1 MKKSLIALAVSA
13 LLAASAFPRA
23 RTLDTA
29 FTYRMGAG
37 FPGEVNRA
45 HPASIVPRLQDSANP
60 VRLYGDPVLYSA
72 TAGTVRCFNAGD
84 TGVTK
89 IKGLAV
95 RPASV
100 SQTSGGMTATF
111 GTAAPPTGSV
121 PLDFL
126 EDGYM
131 LAKCNNFGAS
141 PCKLGDPV
149 YVWCTASAGNHV
161 QGGLENA
168 ASAGNT
174 AAISNAEWAGPP
186 DASGVAEI
194 RIISAV

>member
-1 MKKSLIALAVSA
+1 MKKSLIALAVMA
-13 LLAASAFPRA
+13 AYASAFPRA

-37 FPGEVNRA
+37 YAGDVNRA
-45 HPASIVPRLQDSANP
+45 HPASIVARLQDSANP

-84 TGVTK
+84 TAVTK
-89 IKGLAV
+89 IKGVAV
-95 RPASV
+95 RPASI
-100 SQTSGGMTATF
+100 SQTSGGMTASF
-111 GTAAPPTGSV
+111 GVAAPPTGSTGI
-121 PLDFL
+121 DFL
-126 EDGYM
+126 ESGYIM
-131 LAKCNNFGAS
+131 AKCNNFGAS

-149 YVWCTASAGNHV
+149 YVWCAASTGNHV

-186 DASGVAEI
+186 DANGVAEL
-194 RIISAV
+194 RVLPAV